1 VIAALYLEQVEERT
15 RLSTKAL
22 EDKVHTLLEEM
33 SRLESLLQELKGSK
47 HELKNLQKHFHP
59 S

>member
-1 VIAALYLEQVEERT
+1 MRAALYLEQVEERT
-15 RLSTKAL
+15 GLSTEAL
-22 EDKVHTLLEEM
+22 EDKVRGLQEEAA
-33 SRLESLLQELKGSK
+33 RLEPLLQELKGSK